1 MTAEL
6 SQREREIDKIVIK
19 VEEGKITKTE
29 GIRSLCNIKRCL
41 RGYVKNF
48 DFPKDD
54 AWYKKMFLKMIKR
67 AYDRIKFYC
76 DAWEYEEYEKTISNK
91 VIAKVIFEET
101 VNQ

>member
-1 MTAEL
+1 MTAEI
-6 SQREREIDKIVIK
+6 SQREREIDKIVVK
-19 VEEGKITKTE
+19 VEEGKITNAE
-29 GIRSLCNIKRCL
+29 GIHHLCNLKRSL

-48 DFPKDD
+48 DFSKYD
-54 AWYKKMFLKMIKR
+54 ANYKKTFLKMIKR

-76 DAWEYEEYEKTISNK
+76 DTWEYEEYEKTISNK